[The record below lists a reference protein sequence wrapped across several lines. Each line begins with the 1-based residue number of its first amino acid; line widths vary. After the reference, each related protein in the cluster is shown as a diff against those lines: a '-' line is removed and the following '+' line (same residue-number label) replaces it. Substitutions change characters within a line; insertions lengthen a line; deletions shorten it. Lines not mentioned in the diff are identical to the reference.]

1 MPLDK
6 KALDKTDW
14 QILTLLQENA
24 RLSYAEIGR
33 RVGLSLPAAAERIRR
48 MEEAEIIEGYYA
60 KIKPEAIGLNI
71 SAFIRAFVP
80 AEKYPQFTSLVS
92 SLSEV
97 LECHHV
103 TGEEAFVL
111 KIAVTSIPH
120 LEQVV
125 AQLSQYGQTSAS
137 IVMSSPIT
145 RRTITEFQLMRIAN

>member
-6 KALDKTDW
+6 KVLDKTDW

-33 RVGLSLPAAAERIRR
+33 RVGLSLPAAAERIHR

-60 KIKPEAIGLNI
+60 QVKPEVAGLAI
-71 SAFIRAFVP
+71 SAFIRVFVP
-80 AEKYPQFTSLVS
+80 TEKYSHFTTLVGN
-92 SLSEV
+92 LNEA

-111 KIAVTSIPH
+111 KVAATSVSH

-125 AQLSQYGQTSAS
+125 AQLSQYGQTSTS

-145 RRTITEFQLMRIAN
+145 RRAITEFGLST